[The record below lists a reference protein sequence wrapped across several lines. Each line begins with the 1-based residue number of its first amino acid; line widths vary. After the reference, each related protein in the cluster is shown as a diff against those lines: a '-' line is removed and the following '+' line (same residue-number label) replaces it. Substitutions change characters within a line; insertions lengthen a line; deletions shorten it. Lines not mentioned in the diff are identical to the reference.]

1 MYLSSMYLINHEKIL
16 KNVKFLPSCGSVA
29 LGLQEF
35 PKNKPKITNWVEVSL
50 KEISNLNYDSSFI
63 SKKLFLPYLPVCF
76 VKKYTVFF
84 GDRLKPERIWTKLN
98 IVARH
103 PSYFLTPSTDIS
115 LELLLCDHLSFN
127 TLANTSNIP
136 HRNKVRI
143 NTSILWQERV
153 KRERRSA
160 WVSNS

>member
-1 MYLSSMYLINHEKIL
+1 MERFKI
-16 KNVKFLPSCGSVA
+16 NVKFLPSCGSVA

-35 PKNKPKITNWVEVSL
+35 PKKKTKNYQLSRGLL
-50 KEISNLNYDSSFI
+50 KRDIESKLRLLIYI
-63 SKKLFLPYLPVCF
+63 QKKLFLPYLPVCF

-115 LELLLCDHLSFN
+115 LELLICDHLSFN

-136 HRNKVRI
+136 HRNKVCI
-143 NTSILWQERV
+143 KTSILW
-153 KRERRSA
+153 
-160 WVSNS
+160 